1 MFDSSGLALVGSE
14 SSEEASS
21 FRFRLSPEG
30 RCFDGHFE
38 GLPVLPGVAHLAM
51 VAIAQARRSGRERD
65 VVAVR
70 DLRFQRTLAPGDEV
84 DVILSDRPDRAGG
97 ISVRFEIRR
106 AGAVASSGLVTFAT
120 GNDGDRR

>member
-1 MFDSSGLALVGSE
+1 MFDSAGLALVASE
-14 SSEEASS
+14 SGGENSS

-38 GLPVLPGVAHLAM
+38 GMPVLPGVAHLAM
-51 VAIAQARRSGRERD
+51 VAIAQARRSGREYH

-70 DLRFQRTLAPGDEV
+70 DLRFQQTLRPGDEV
-84 DVILSDRPDRAGG
+84 DVVLSDRADGA
-97 ISVRFEIRR
+97 VRFELRR
-106 AGAVASSGLVTFAT
+106 SGVVASSGFVTFST